1 MLTIG
6 NGRLIMEKQEITTKV
21 AQAVARV
28 QQVSGRPSADIGAST
43 RPVGGVEGFDSLSG
57 VEATVML
64 SESLGVE
71 LPEDYN
77 PFISTDGKRA
87 LSVGEIADTLSTYI
101 EEGALAR

>member
-1 MLTIG
+1 MD
-6 NGRLIMEKQEITTKV
+6 NQEIVTKV
-21 AQAVARV
+21 VQTVAHV
-28 QQVSGRPSADIGAST
+28 QEMSGRPSAGIGAST

-77 PFISTDGKRA
+77 PFFSTDGKRA

-101 EEGALAR
+101 GEKAVAG

>member
-1 MLTIG
+1 MD
-6 NGRLIMEKQEITTKV
+6 KQEVVTKV
-21 AQAVARV
+21 VQTVAHV
-28 QQVSGRPSADIGAST
+28 QETSGRSSADIGAST
-43 RPVGGVEGFDSLSG
+43 RPVGGLEGFDSLSG

-101 EEGALAR
+101 GEKAVAG

>member
-1 MLTIG
+1 
-6 NGRLIMEKQEITTKV
+6 MEKQLIIDKV
-21 AQAVARV
+21 VQTVTCV
-28 QQVSGRPSADIGAST
+28 QQMSGRPSTEIGVST

-101 EEGALAR
+101 KEGALAG